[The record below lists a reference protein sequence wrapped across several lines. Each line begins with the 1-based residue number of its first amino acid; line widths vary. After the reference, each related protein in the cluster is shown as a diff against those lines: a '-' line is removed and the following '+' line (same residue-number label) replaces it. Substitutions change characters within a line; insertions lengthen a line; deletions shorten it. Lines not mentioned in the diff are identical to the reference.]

1 MSSLARLFA
10 DNIVPIIVVAGVGFA
25 LRRFLNVD
33 VQSVSRVAFYVC
45 IPALVFSLLLNTQIR
60 VTDVLRMMAFAAV
73 IVTCVG
79 ILAWLVARLL
89 RLPPSL
95 TAALVL
101 ASAFMNSGNYGLSV
115 NNFAFGQNGLA
126 WASLFYITTS
136 LLTNSVGVYIATVGR
151 TSPGRALL
159 GLLRVPA
166 VYSIPLA
173 LLVRA
178 SGLSLPL
185 PLARPIDLLAA
196 SAVPLML
203 LILGMQ
209 LAQAG
214 LPTRIGLLTTS
225 AGLRLLVGP
234 AIAWLLAPAFGL
246 IGASRQAGILEAAMP
261 TAVFNAILALE
272 FNIEPEFVTGAVLVS
287 TLLSPLTLTP
297 LIALLGG

>member
-10 DNIVPIIVVAGVGFA
+10 DNIVPIIVVVGAGFA
-25 LRRFLNVD
+25 LRRLLNVD
-33 VQSVSRVAFYVC
+33 VQSISRVAFYVC
-45 IPALVFSLLLNTQIR
+45 IPALVFSLLLDTQIL
-60 VTDVLRMMAFAAV
+60 VTDVLRMMAFAAT
-73 IVTCVG
+73 IVACIG
-79 ILAWLVARLL
+79 FLAWVVARIL

-95 TAALVL
+95 TAAVVL

-115 NNFAFGQNGLA
+115 NKFAFGQNGLA
-126 WASLFYITTS
+126 WASIFFITTS

-178 SGLSLPL
+178 TGHPLPV
-185 PLARPIDLLAA
+185 PLARPIELLAA

-209 LAQAG
+209 LAQAHFSSG
-214 LPTRIGLLTTS
+214 KGLLTLS
-225 AGLRLLVGP
+225 AGLRLLAAP
-234 AIAWLLAPAFGL
+234 AMAWLLAPAFGL
-246 IGASRQAGILEAAMP
+246 AGVSRQAGILEAGMP

-272 FNIEPEFVTGAVLVS
+272 FDIEPEFVTGAVLVS

>member
-10 DNIVPIIVVAGVGFA
+10 DNIVPIILVAGAGFA

-33 VQSVSRVAFYVC
+33 VQAVSRIAFYVC
-45 IPALVFSLLLNTQIR
+45 YPALVFSLLLDTQILI
-60 VTDVLRMMAFAAV
+60 TDVLRMMAFAATIVAV
-73 IVTCVG
+73 IG
-79 ILAWLVARLL
+79 FLAWSAARIL
-89 RLPPSL
+89 RLSPSM
-95 TAALVL
+95 TAAVVL

-115 NNFAFGQNGLA
+115 NKFAFGQDGLA
-126 WASLFYITTS
+126 WASLFFITTS

-151 TSPGRALL
+151 TSPGQALL

-166 VYSIPLA
+166 VYAIPLA

-178 SGLSLPL
+178 WGHALPV
-185 PLARPIDLLAA
+185 PLARPIELLAA

-209 LAQAG
+209 LAQARFSNG
-214 LPTRIGLLTTS
+214 KGWLTGS
-225 AGLRLLVGP
+225 AALRLLAGP
-234 AIAWLLAPAFGL
+234 AAAWLLAPAFGL
-246 IGASRQAGILEAAMP
+246 AGVSRQSGILEAGMP

-272 FNIEPEFVTGAVLVS
+272 FDVEPEFVTGAVLVS

>member
-10 DNIVPIIVVAGVGFA
+10 DNIIPIIVVAGAGFA
-25 LRRFLNVD
+25 LRRLLHVE

-45 IPALVFSLLLNTQIR
+45 IPALVFSLLLDTQIL
-60 VTDVLRMMAFAAV
+60 VTDVLRMMAFAAA
-73 IVTCVG
+73 IVACIGV
-79 ILAWLVARLL
+79 LAWIVARVL

-95 TAALVL
+95 TAAVVL

-115 NNFAFGQNGLA
+115 NKFAFGQDGLA
-126 WASLFYITTS
+126 WASLFFITTS

-151 TSPGRALL
+151 TSPAQALL

-178 SGLSLPL
+178 SGHSLPA
-185 PLARPIDLLAA
+185 PLARPIELLAA

-209 LAQAG
+209 LAQAHFSS
-214 LPTRIGLLTTS
+214 RKGLLTVS
-225 AGLRLLVGP
+225 AGLRLLAGP
-234 AIAWLLAPAFGL
+234 AVAWLLAPAFGL
-246 IGASRQAGILEAAMP
+246 IGVSRQSGILEAGMP

-272 FNIEPEFVTGAVLVS
+272 FNIEPEFVTGAVLLS

>member
-10 DNIVPIIVVAGVGFA
+10 DNIVPIIVVAGAGFA
-25 LRRFLNVD
+25 LRRLVNVD
-33 VQSVSRVAFYVC
+33 VQSISRVAFYVC
-45 IPALVFSLLLNTQIR
+45 VPALVFSLLLDTQIL
-60 VTDVLRMMAFAAV
+60 VTDVLRMMAFAAT
-73 IVTCVG
+73 IVASIGFLTW
-79 ILAWLVARLL
+79 IVARFL

-95 TAALVL
+95 TAAVVL

-115 NNFAFGQNGLA
+115 NKFAFGQDGLA
-126 WASLFYITTS
+126 WASIFFITTS

-151 TSPGRALL
+151 TSPGQALL

-173 LLVRA
+173 LIVRA
-178 SGLSLPL
+178 SGQPLPV
-185 PLARPIDLLAA
+185 PLARPIELLAA

-209 LAQAG
+209 LAQAHFSSG
-214 LPTRIGLLTTS
+214 KGLLTLS
-225 AGLRLLVGP
+225 AGLRLLAAP
-234 AIAWLLAPAFGL
+234 AAAWLLAPAFGL
-246 IGASRQAGILEAAMP
+246 AGVSRQAGILEAGMP

-272 FNIEPEFVTGAVLVS
+272 YNIEPEFVTGAVLVS

>member
-1 MSSLARLFA
+1 LSSLARLFA
-10 DNIVPIIVVAGVGFA
+10 DNIVPIILVAGVGFA
-25 LRRFLNVD
+25 LRRLLNVD

-45 IPALVFSLLLNTQIR
+45 IPALVFSLLLNTQIK
-60 VTDVLRMMAFAAV
+60 VTDVLRMMAFAAI

-79 ILAWLVARLL
+79 ILAWLVARWL
-89 RLPPSL
+89 RLPPSM
-95 TAALVL
+95 TAAFIL

-136 LLTNSVGVYIATVGR
+136 LLTNSVGVYIATVGHA
-151 TSPGRALL
+151 SPGRALL

-178 SGLSLPL
+178 FGLALPV

-214 LPTRIGLLTTS
+214 LPTRKGLLTIS
-225 AGLRLLVGP
+225 AGLRLLIGP
-234 AIAWLLAPAFGL
+234 AIAWFLAPALGL
-246 IGASRQAGILEAAMP
+246 IGVSRQAGILEAAMP